1 MTAAASAMTGAAIG
15 LRERGP
21 ETLISALNAGRL
33 GAFRARSD
41 LAACLLPLL
50 EALHWRG
57 NPRDIAEALP
67 HYAAELDLVGFR
79 NTLANLN
86 LHTEPLELP
95 MGRIDERLMP
105 CLFVPFEGSACV
117 ALARDGDDVRI
128 FDSGSGE
135 VRTERNGSLAGTAY
149 FVSKIEPQRVTPAA
163 LAKPWFKE
171 VAQRFRKIIGQTLAV
186 SLMLNFLAL
195 SIPIFTM
202 VIYDKVIGAGS
213 HSTLIYLAFGMV
225 LVLGFDAMFRTVRAR
240 MLAYVGA
247 RLDMIVG
254 AGSFNHL
261 LHLPTAQT
269 EGATIGAQVAKLKQ
283 FEAIRDFFT
292 GPLALIY
299 VELPFVPI
307 FLIVIAILGGPLAVI
322 PVVMLAL
329 FGVIGAILFPR
340 VRDAVAASSQAAAR
354 RQGFLVEMLSNMR
367 AIKSNGAEAQWAERY
382 EEISS
387 KAAFCGFRMGQLAGL
402 VQTLAHVLMLSA
414 GIATLAFG
422 IIRVLAGDMTVGA
435 LIATMALI
443 WRVLSPLNA
452 GFLTLTKLEQVRS
465 GIRSINNLMRV
476 PAERQPNTTS
486 TTHKQFIGRIT
497 FNRVSLRYRHDVE
510 PALIGV
516 AFDILPGQIVGIAG
530 ANGSGKSSVLKMVL
544 GLYRPQAGGV
554 MIDGLD
560 IRQVDPI
567 ELRNTVGY
575 VPQTTQLFHGTV
587 AQNLRFA
594 DPTASDEDLR
604 RATQQ
609 AGVLGDIDALP
620 QGFDTWIGD
629 HSAQSMPSGFIQ
641 RLSLARA
648 YLKNAPI
655 MLFDE
660 PANALDD
667 RGDTAFVRQLEEL
680 RGNTTVLLVTH
691 RPSHMRLCDR
701 LIVLDSGA
709 VIADAPPEEVF
720 RQLPAGSL

>member
-1 MTAAASAMTGAAIG
+1 MTAAAATMGGAQG

-21 ETLISALNAGRL
+21 ESLLSALSAGRL
-33 GAFRARSD
+33 GSFRAESD
-41 LAACLLPLL
+41 LAVCLMPLL

-57 NPRDIAEALP
+57 NPRDIAEAMP
-67 HYAAELDLVGFR
+67 HYAEELDLVGLR

-86 LHTEPLELP
+86 FHTRPLTLP
-95 MGRIDERLMP
+95 LGRIDSRLLP
-105 CLFVPFEGSACV
+105 CLFIPEDGAASV
-117 ALARDGDDVRI
+117 ALARDGDAVRI
-128 FDSGSGE
+128 FDGRTGE
-135 VRTERNGSLAGTAY
+135 VRTERDTAIVGTAY
-149 FVSKIEPQRVTPAA
+149 FVTRIEAGRAMPAGQ
-163 LAKPWFKE
+163 AKPWFK
-171 VAQRFRKIIGQTLAV
+171 AITQRFRRIVAQTLAM
-186 SLMLNFLAL
+186 SLVLNFLAL

-202 VIYDKVIGAGS
+202 VVYDKVIGAGS
-213 HSTLIYLAFGMV
+213 HSTLIYLALGMG
-225 LVLGFDAMFRTVRAR
+225 LVLGFDMVFRTVRAR

-254 AGSFNHL
+254 VGSFNHL

-269 EGATIGAQVAKLKQ
+269 EGATIGAQVARLKQ

-292 GPLALIY
+292 GPLALVY

-307 FLIVIAILGGPLAVI
+307 FLVVIAVLGGPLATI

-340 VRDAVAASSQAAAR
+340 VRDAVDASSQSVAR

-367 AIKSNGAEAQWAERY
+367 AIKSNGAEAEWSERF
-382 EEISS
+382 EAISS
-387 KAAFCGFRMGQLAGL
+387 KAAMSGFQIGQLAGL
-402 VQTLAHVLMLSA
+402 VQTFAHVLMLSA

-422 IIRVLAGDMTVGA
+422 IVRVLAGDMTVGA

-465 GIRSINNLMRV
+465 GIRSINTLMRI
-476 PAERQPNTTS
+476 PAERQPNATS
-486 TTHKQFIGRIT
+486 RTQKQFIGRIT
-497 FNRVSLRYRHDVE
+497 FNRVSLRYRAEVE
-510 PALIGV
+510 PALMGV
-516 AFDILPGQIVGIAG
+516 AFDIQPGQVVGIAG
-530 ANGSGKSSVLKMVL
+530 ANGSGKSSILKMVL

-554 MIDGLD
+554 LIDGLD

-567 ELRNTVGY
+567 ELRNAIGY
-575 VPQTTQLFHGTV
+575 VPQTTQLFHGTI

-594 DPTASDEDLR
+594 DPTASEEALR
-604 RATQQ
+604 RAAQK
-609 AGVLGDIDALP
+609 AGVLGDIDGLP

-629 HSAQSMPSGFIQ
+629 HSALAMPSGFIQ

-648 YLKNAPI
+648 YLKDAPI

-667 RGDTAFVRQLEEL
+667 RGDNAFVRQLEEM
-680 RGNTTVLLVTH
+680 RGATTVLLVTH
-691 RPSHMRLCDR
+691 RPSHMRVCDR
-701 LIVLDSGA
+701 LIVLEGGA
-709 VIADAPPEEVF
+709 VVADGTPQDIF

>member
-1 MTAAASAMTGAAIG
+1 MSAAAATMNGAHG

-21 ETLISALNAGRL
+21 ETLLSALNAGRL
-33 GAFRARSD
+33 GAFRAESD
-41 LAACLLPLL
+41 LAVCLMPLL

-57 NPRDIAEALP
+57 NPRDIAEAMP
-67 HYAAELDLVGFR
+67 HYAEALDLVGLR

-86 LHTEPLELP
+86 YHTEPLQLP
-95 MGRIDERLMP
+95 LGRIDPRLMP
-105 CLFVPFEGSACV
+105 CLFVPENGAASV
-117 ALARDGDDVRI
+117 VLARDGNSVRI
-128 FDSGSGE
+128 FDGRSGE
-135 VRTERNGSLAGTAY
+135 VRTEPDGSLAGTA
-149 FVSKIEPQRVTPAA
+149 FFITRIEAEPIATAA
-163 LAKPWFKE
+163 QAKPWFKTI
-171 VAQRFRKIIGQTLAV
+171 VQRFRKIATQTLAM

-213 HSTLIYLAFGMV
+213 HSTLIYLALGMA
-225 LVLGFDAMFRTVRAR
+225 LVLGFDMIFRTLRAR

-269 EGATIGAQVAKLKQ
+269 EGATIGAQVARLKQ

-292 GPLALIY
+292 GPLALVY

-307 FLIVIAILGGPLAVI
+307 FLIVIAVLAGPLAVI
-322 PVVMLAL
+322 PMVMLVL
-329 FGVIGAILFPR
+329 FGVIGWILFPM
-340 VRDAVAASSQAAAR
+340 VRDSVETSSQSVAR

-367 AIKSNGAEAQWAERY
+367 AIKSNGAEVEWSERF

-387 KAAFCGFRMGQLAGL
+387 KAAISGFKMGQLAGL

-422 IIRVLAGDMTVGA
+422 IMRVLAGDMTVGA

-465 GIRSINNLMRV
+465 GIRSINNLMRI
-476 PAERQPNTTS
+476 PAERQPNTAS
-486 TTHKQFIGRIT
+486 RTHKEFIGRIT
-497 FNRVSLRYRHDVE
+497 FNRVSLRYRADVE

-516 AFDILPGQIVGIAG
+516 AFDIQPGQIVGIAG
-530 ANGSGKSSVLKMVL
+530 ANGSGKSSILKMVL

-567 ELRNTVGY
+567 ELRNTIGY
-575 VPQTTQLFHGTV
+575 VPQTTQLFHGTI

-604 RATQQ
+604 RAADQ
-609 AGVLGDIDALP
+609 AGVLADVDALP
-620 QGFDTWIGD
+620 HGFDTWIGD
-629 HSAQSMPSGFIQ
+629 HSAQAMPSGFIQ

-655 MLFDE
+655 LLFDE

-667 RGDTAFVRQLEEL
+667 RGDTAFIRQLEEL
-680 RGNTTVLLVTH
+680 RGRTTVLLVTH
-691 RPSHMRLCDR
+691 RPSHMRVCDR
-701 LIVLDSGA
+701 LIVLDGGA
-709 VIADAPPEEVF
+709 VVADSTPEDVF